1 MKSINTMKFVAE
13 YSKQMTITLDK
24 IEKAE
29 TYDAAKK
36 IANYA
41 MGLVDG
47 MTVFTNTMICFEN
60 NDFTAEMDDVENGWR
75 ADIHQA
81 VADAAIRTMQ
91 PGDEI
96 MRQLAHRDVY
106 LHC

>member
-1 MKSINTMKFVAE
+1 MKSINTMKFIVE
-13 YSKQMTITLDK
+13 YSKQMTITLDR

-29 TYDAAKK
+29 TYDEAKR

-41 MGLVDG
+41 LGLADG
-47 MTVFTNTMICFEN
+47 MTLFTNTMICAEN
-60 NDFTAEMDDVENGWR
+60 NDITAEMSDVEDSWR

-81 VADAAIRTMQ
+81 VAEAAIRTRQ

-96 MRQLAHRDVY
+96 IRQLTRRDEC
-106 LHC
+106 LH

>member
-1 MKSINTMKFVAE
+1 MKSINTMKFIVE
-13 YSKQMTITLDK
+13 YSRQMAITFNR

-29 TYDAAKK
+29 TYDEAKR

-41 MGLVDG
+41 LGLVDG
-47 MTVFTNTMICFEN
+47 MTLFTNEMICPEN
-60 NDFTAEMDDVENGWR
+60 SGFPAEMDEVENHWR

-81 VADAAIRTMQ
+81 VAEAAIRTRQ

-96 MRQLAHRDVY
+96 IRQLTRRDEC
-106 LHC
+106 LH

>member
-1 MKSINTMKFVAE
+1 MKSINTMKFIAE

-29 TYDAAKK
+29 TYDEAKK
-36 IANYA
+36 TANYA

-47 MTVFTNTMICFEN
+47 MVLFTNTMICFEN

-75 ADIHQA
+75 ADIHQS
-81 VADAAIRTMQ
+81 VAEVAIRTKQ
-91 PGDEI
+91 PNDEI
-96 MRQLAHRDVY
+96 MKQLARRDEY
-106 LHC
+106 LH

>member
-1 MKSINTMKFVAE
+1 MKSINTMKFVTE

-24 IEKAE
+24 IGKAE
-29 TYDAAKK
+29 TYDEAKK

-47 MTVFTNTMICFEN
+47 MELFTSTMICFEN
-60 NDFTAEMDDVENGWR
+60 NGFVDEMDDVENSWR

-81 VADAAIRTMQ
+81 VADAAIRTKQ
-91 PGDEI
+91 SADEI
-96 MRQLAHRDVY
+96 VKLLARRDKY
-106 LHC
+106 LH

>member
-29 TYDAAKK
+29 SYDEAKK

-47 MTVFTNTMICFEN
+47 VTVFTNTMICFEN
-60 NDFTAEMDDVENGWR
+60 NDFTAEMDEVENGWR

-81 VADAAIRTMQ
+81 VADVAIRTKQ
-91 PGDEI
+91 PNDEI
-96 MRQLAHRDVY
+96 MRQLTRRDEY
-106 LHC
+106 LH

>member
-1 MKSINTMKFVAE
+1 MKSINTMKFIAE

-29 TYDAAKK
+29 TYDEAKK
-36 IANYA
+36 TANYA

-47 MTVFTNTMICFEN
+47 MTLFTNEMICAEN
-60 NDFTAEMDDVENGWR
+60 SGFTAEMSDVEDGWR

-81 VADAAIRTMQ
+81 VAEAAIRTKQ

-96 MRQLAHRDVY
+96 MKQLPRRDEC
-106 LHC
+106 LH

>member
-13 YSKQMTITLDK
+13 YSKQMTITLDR

-29 TYDAAKK
+29 TYDEAKR

-41 MGLVDG
+41 IGLVDG
-47 MTVFTNTMICFEN
+47 MTLFTNTMICFEN
-60 NDFTAEMDDVENGWR
+60 NDFTAEMYEVENSWR

-81 VADAAIRTMQ
+81 VAEVAIRTKQ
-91 PGDEI
+91 PNDEI
-96 MRQLAHRDVY
+96 MKQLTRRDEY
-106 LHC
+106 LH